1 MNLLSI
7 PLKNLKVKFF
17 KTVILIVVFAIGV
30 TSVVGLQKVSKS
42 VSSALEDKMNK
53 FGANIL
59 IYPKSED
66 VKISYGGIQLGNLS
80 YEVKYLEESETE
92 SQIRSIEFD
101 ENISAVAPKLLKT
114 TEIRN
119 KTVGV
124 VGVDWE
130 EEIKIKNYW
139 SISGRIP
146 ESENEVILG
155 SKIARILNVRAQDS
169 VLLYGK
175 EFRVSGI
182 IQSTGSDEDNLI
194 FMGIQTLQAA
204 TNSVNKINFVEV
216 SALCAGC
223 PIDDIVTQISANLP
237 GAEISAVQKIV
248 KQRMS
253 AVDFV
258 NNLAFIM
265 SLVIVLTACF
275 MIALFMYSSV
285 NERKKEIGILRSI
298 GYSKVNIFSIFTFE
312 SLIIGMISG
321 LIGYTGGFFLAGKL
335 MGILEIDLKNTFVFT
350 FPEAFLTMLL
360 VAILAGISSM
370 LPSLKAAKITP
381 AEALVSL

>member
-17 KTVILIVVFAIGV
+17 KTVILITVFAIGV

-80 YEVKYLEESETE
+80 YEVKYLEESETKRK
-92 SQIRSIEFD
+92 IHSIEFE

-114 TEIRN
+114 TEIRDKN
-119 KTVGV
+119 VGV

-139 SISGRIP
+139 SINGKIP

-175 EFRVSGI
+175 EFRISGI
-182 IQSTGSDEDNLI
+182 IQPTGSDEDNLI
-194 FMGIQTLQAA
+194 FMGIQTLQTA
-204 TNSVNKINFVEV
+204 TNSVDKINFVEV

-223 PIDDIVTQISANLP
+223 PIDDIVTQIRANLP

-298 GYSKVNIFSIFTFE
+298 GYSKVNIFCIFTFE

-321 LIGYTGGFFLAGKL
+321 LVGYAGGFFLADKL
-335 MGILEIDLKNTFVFT
+335 MDILEIDLKNFFVFT